1 MIPNGPSMVGY
12 GPGGAAVV
20 VTASS
25 LKTAMEPMSF
35 STFLHDHMIIC
46 TYLYV
51 VLGFG
56 CDFVVFLSKIEAMT
70 DNMNRTRAGL
80 TDRVLTLTRGRCRCG
95 R

>member
-20 VTASS
+20 VTASG

-46 TYLYV
+46 TYLYL

-56 CDFVVFLSKIEAMT
+56 CDFVVFFVQ
-70 DNMNRTRAGL
+70 
-80 TDRVLTLTRGRCRCG
+80 DRSDDGQHESNSCG
-95 R
+95 PH